1 MIALKVC
8 FFRKEALPL
17 RSVFKNHDHAESKNQ
32 FKRQKAVLGDRFGQG
47 KTLQSQYLAP
57 PHQQEPQS

>member
-32 FKRQKAVLGDRFGQG
+32 FKR
-47 KTLQSQYLAP
+47 
-57 PHQQEPQS
+57 